1 LCPAPDRRSP
11 IADRRESRVYRHDI
25 FEAGTAIAIPFA
37 RKKEDATMSKRNI
50 TVLVTFLMLF
60 AMACGSMN
68 RATPKQ
74 WDNKVIE
81 ADVRSKIA
89 EKVTSKTFAV
99 EVTVNHQ
106 VVTLS
111 GHAAS
116 EADRRAIGDAAQSV
130 NGVTTVI
137 NNITVQ

>member
-1 LCPAPDRRSP
+1 
-11 IADRRESRVYRHDI
+11 
-25 FEAGTAIAIPFA
+25 
-37 RKKEDATMSKRNI
+37 MKRNI
-50 TVLVTFLMLF
+50 TVLVSFLMLF

-74 WDNKVIE
+74 WDNKAIE
-81 ADVRSKIA
+81 ADVRSKILEA
-89 EKVTSKTFAV
+89 VPSKTFAV
-99 EVTVNHQ
+99 EVDVNHQ

-116 EADRRAIGDAAQSV
+116 EGDRRKIGAAAQSV

>member
-1 LCPAPDRRSP
+1 
-11 IADRRESRVYRHDI
+11 
-25 FEAGTAIAIPFA
+25 
-37 RKKEDATMSKRNI
+37 MKRNM
-50 TVLVTFLMLF
+50 TVLAAFLMLF
-60 AMACGSMN
+60 SIACGSMN
-68 RATPKQ
+68 RVTPKQ
-74 WDNKVIE
+74 WDDKVIE

-89 EKVTSKTFAV
+89 TAVPSKTFAV
-99 EVTVNHQ
+99 DVAVNHQ

>member
-1 LCPAPDRRSP
+1 
-11 IADRRESRVYRHDI
+11 
-25 FEAGTAIAIPFA
+25 
-37 RKKEDATMSKRNI
+37 MSKRNA
-50 TVLVTFLMLF
+50 TVLVAVLMLF

-68 RATPKQ
+68 RQTPKQ
-74 WDNKVIE
+74 WDDKVIE

-89 EKVTSKTFAV
+89 LKVPSKTFAV
-99 EVTVNHQ
+99 EVKVNHQ
-106 VVTLS
+106 VVELS

-116 EADRRAIGDAAQSV
+116 ESDRRAIGEAAQSV